1 VVGAKIMDESMF
13 TGVLAHPIRCR
24 ALTIFADREA
34 SPVEIGRELGI
45 GASHVAYHVR
55 ILLES
60 GLIEL
65 TDETPRRGAI
75 EHRYRAVSCSLSDE
89 QYAEMTEEE
98 RASLS
103 RIIFCAAAADASCAF
118 SAGSYARRHD
128 HHISRIALQVDEDAW
143 IELRDLYWN
152 HLQEIERIRQEARE
166 RLAEAGMKGTPAI
179 AFNTFFELPEERVAP
194 ADIELGPTLLD

>member
-1 VVGAKIMDESMF
+1 MGAKIIDKSMF
-13 TGVLAHPIRCR
+13 TGLLAHPIRCR

-55 ILLES
+55 ILHQN

-65 TDETPRRGAI
+65 ADETPRRGAI
-75 EHRYRAVSCSLSDE
+75 EHRYRAVSFSLSDE

-98 RASLS
+98 RASIS
-103 RIIFCAAAADASCAF
+103 RIIFCCAVADASCAF

-128 HHISRIALQVDEDAW
+128 HHISRVALQVDDHGWA
-143 IELRDLYWN
+143 ELRDAYLD
-152 HLQEIERIRQEARE
+152 HLQEVERIKREARE
-166 RLAEAGMKGTPAI
+166 RLDDTGASGTSVL
-179 AFNTFFELPEERVAP
+179 AFNTFFELPKGRVAP
-194 ADIELGPTLLD
+194 RTLDWVPPS